1 MKPGDEEKHNELH
14 GPRAALLVAIGLGL
28 ALTAVSVAS
37 ASATDTAGQNDRAH
51 GRYLAE
57 KVAMCVVCHSPKD
70 EDGHVIQG
78 REFEGSSIPMKSP
91 YRDQTW
97 AIEAPA
103 LAGMT
108 FYTRDQAIR
117 LLTTGI
123 ARNGKPPTPPMPP
136 FRMTKSD
143 AEAVYDFLA
152 SLHPEQ

>member
-1 MKPGDEEKHNELH
+1 MRRGDEKQGSGFH
-14 GPRAALLVAIGLGL
+14 GPLAALLVAIGLGL
-28 ALTAVSVAS
+28 ALTAVS
-37 ASATDTAGQNDRAH
+37 ASATDSGGQNDRGR

-57 KVAMCVVCHSPKD
+57 QVAMCVVCHSPKD
-70 EDGHVIQG
+70 ESGHVIEG
-78 REFEGSSIPMKSP
+78 REFEGSSIPLKSP
-91 YRDQTW
+91 YPDRRW

-108 FYTRDQAIR
+108 FYTREQAIR

-123 ARNGKPPTPPMPP
+123 ARNDKPPTPPMPP
-136 FRMTKSD
+136 FRMTRSD